1 MDVNFWI
8 TGTLS
13 LIQATCWLKVDL
25 FELAFIFHCSDQIM
39 SCFKTVYIE
48 TTKKINNV
56 YMERCDVVAHAGKVD
71 VDVGVEE
78 QLVHDLVDNKEKL
91 REVLLIF

>member
-13 LIQATCWLKVDL
+13 LIQATWWLKVDW
-25 FELAFIFHCSDQIM
+25 FELAFIFDCSDSYYVLFENCI
-39 SCFKTVYIE
+39 KT
-48 TTKKINNV
+48 TRKINNV

-71 VDVGVEE
+71 VDVGMEE

>member
-1 MDVNFWI
+1 MEVNFWI

-13 LIQATCWLKVDL
+13 LIQATWWLKVDL
-25 FELAFIFHCSDQIM
+25 FELAFFFHCSDSDYVLFQN
-39 SCFKTVYIE
+39 CTE
-48 TTKKINNV
+48 TTMEINNF

-71 VDVGVEE
+71 VDVGMEE

>member
-1 MDVNFWI
+1 M
-8 TGTLS
+8 
-13 LIQATCWLKVDL
+13 
-25 FELAFIFHCSDQIM
+25 E
-39 SCFKTVYIE
+39 
-48 TTKKINNV
+48 INNF

-78 QLVHDLVDNKEKL
+78 QLVNDLVDNKEKL